1 MLNYDEDLDM
11 DTSDDMIVPED
22 TSADTSATESSD
34 DPFDI
39 SEYTAEDTATEGV
52 TFDDDEAYEDSLS
65 PAAEAA
71 ILLETLRSE
80 CASDEEFVNLVTESA
95 AEMQLYGL
103 IPDADAA
110 LEATRVIKVEN
121 WKIKERDRLVKR
133 ECIRIGYRRKDKN
146 YAMYKKYRDLMRQY
160 RAKLFARYTNEA
172 KRNVLHAQQNAR
184 AKASTINTSTG
195 RELTS
200 RINASINKSTKGS
213 NPTSAPNTSRAN

>member
-11 DTSDDMIVPED
+11 TTSEDAATED
-22 TSADTSATESSD
+22 TSIEANAMD

-39 SEYTAEDTATEGV
+39 SEFTADVATEGV
-52 TFDDDEAYEDSLS
+52 TFEDDEAYEDSLS

-71 ILLETLRSE
+71 ILMDTLRSE
-80 CASDEEFVNLVTESA
+80 CESEEEFAELITESA

-110 LEATRVIKVEN
+110 LEATRVIRVEN
-121 WKIKERDRLVKR
+121 WKIKERDRLINR
-133 ECIRIGYRRKDKN
+133 ECIRIGFRRKDKN
-146 YAMYKKYRDLMRQY
+146 YFMYKKYRDLMRQY
-160 RAKLFARYTNEA
+160 RAKLFARYKNEA

-195 RELTS
+195 KELTS
-200 RINASINKSTKGS
+200 RINASMSKSTKGN
-213 NPTSAPNTSRAN
+213 NPTSAPSTSKAN